1 MTQADRVFST
11 PPTDA
16 PADPTRRSFL
26 STAAGIAAG
35 GSALALAS
43 LPANAADD
51 PAFGLIEAHRAAHA
65 ALEGVAREEEYDD
78 DAAAAANEAEQSAL
92 TNLIEGIPATVGG
105 VIATMRYVRTMVDPL
120 SGKIGDGEIGPLLSN
135 LAEALQ
141 SIEAA

>member
-1 MTQADRVFST
+1 MFST

-51 PAFGLIEAHRAAHA
+51 PAFGLIEAHRGEHA

-92 TNLIEGIPATVGG
+92 TDLIEGIPATVGG
-105 VIATMRYVRTMVDPL
+105 VIATMRYVRAMVDPL